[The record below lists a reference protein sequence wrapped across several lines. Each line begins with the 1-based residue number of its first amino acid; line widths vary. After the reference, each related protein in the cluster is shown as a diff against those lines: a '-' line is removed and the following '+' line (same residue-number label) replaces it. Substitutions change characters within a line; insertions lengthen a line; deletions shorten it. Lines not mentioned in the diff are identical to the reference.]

1 MSVASKH
8 SGPDKQ
14 TVVKRTLQRY
24 WSVTAPQWPTFALG
38 ILATMGFVFF
48 LSYGN
53 PYLVGKVVDKVSAGP
68 IAKDQVFST
77 FGWLIAGLIATNV
90 LGQFCSK
97 LQDYCVWKF
106 EIRASYELSNIVF
119 NTLSNQSMTFHS
131 NRFGGSLVSQTAKFL
146 SGYETLGDSFI
157 YAMVPITCS
166 AIFTMT
172 MLASSVPY
180 YVMALGVLLIIYVF
194 ASYNLFR
201 RILPLNAEASAAHN
215 VRSGELADAITN
227 ILAVKTHGQEHF
239 ERRLF
244 DDASKNV
251 VAAESKRMRSSI
263 ERGAATSG
271 ITVIIMCVLI
281 FFVTGGSSW
290 FGIKPGT
297 LVMMF
302 TYTYSLTMQFNRLG
316 QVFTQVNRA
325 LGDARDMTIILD
337 EPLLVADRPDAP
349 ELSVAEGAIDFN
361 NITFRYGDAHK
372 GDNIFTDFAL
382 HIPAGQRVGLVGR
395 SGSGKTT
402 LTKLLLRLIDIQDGS
417 VTIDGQ
423 DVAKVAQASLRKQI
437 AYVPQEPLLFHRTI
451 HENIAYGRPE
461 ASHEEVVEAAR
472 RANALEF
479 IEKLPHGFETITG
492 ERGVKLSGG
501 QRQRIAIARAILTNA
516 PILVLD
522 EATSALDSES
532 ERLIQEALS
541 NLMADKTAIV
551 IAHRLST
558 VARLDRIVV
567 LAEGKIV
574 EDGVHADLIEQDGE
588 YATLWNRQTGAF
600 VDEED

>member
-1 MSVASKH
+1 MSTA
-8 SGPDKQ
+8 PEKQ
-14 TVVKRTLQRY
+14 PTAKRTLQRY
-24 WSVTAPQWPTFALG
+24 WSVTKTQWPIFSLG

-53 PYLVGKVVDKVSAGP
+53 PYLIGKVVDKVTQGP

-77 FGWLIAGLIATNV
+77 FGWLIAGLIATNI

-97 LQDYCVWKF
+97 LQDYCAWKF

-119 NTLSNQSMTFHS
+119 NTLSNQSMSFHS

-166 AIFTMT
+166 AIFTIT
-172 MLASSVPY
+172 MLASRVPY
-180 YVMALGVLLIIYVF
+180 YVLCLAILLVIYVF
-194 ASYNLFR
+194 AAYKLFR

-227 ILAVKTHGQEHF
+227 ILAVKTHGQENY
-239 ERRLF
+239 ERALF

-251 VAAESKRMRSSI
+251 VEAESKRMRSSI
-263 ERGAATSG
+263 ERGAATAS

-281 FFVTGGSSW
+281 FFVTGGSTW
-290 FGIKPGT
+290 FGIKAGT

-325 LGDARDMTIILD
+325 FGDARDMTIILD
-337 EPLLVADRPDAP
+337 EPLLVADRKDAP
-349 ELSVAEGAIDFN
+349 ELSVNQGAIDFS
-361 NITFRYGDAHK
+361 NITFRYSDSHV
-372 GDNIFTDFAL
+372 GDNIFTDFSL
-382 HIPAGQRVGLVGR
+382 HIPAGQRIGLVGR

-402 LTKLLLRLIDIQDGS
+402 LTKLLLRLIDIQQGS
-417 VTIDGQ
+417 VCIDGQ
-423 DVAKVAQASLRKQI
+423 NVAEVTQSSLRKQI

-451 HENIAYGRPE
+451 HENIAYGRPD
-461 ASHEEVVEAAR
+461 ATHQEVVEAAR

-479 IEKLPHGFETITG
+479 IEKLPHGFDTITG

-516 PILVLD
+516 PLLVLD

-532 ERLIQEALS
+532 ERLIQEALG
-541 NLMADKTAIV
+541 NLMMGKTAIV

-567 LAEGKIV
+567 LSEGRIV
-574 EDGVHADLIEQDGE
+574 EDGVHADLIEQEGE
-588 YATLWNRQTGAF
+588 YAHLWNRQTGAF
-600 VDEED
+600 LDEDD

>member
-1 MSVASKH
+1 MSTTS
-8 SGPDKQ
+8 DKQ
-14 TVVKRTLQRY
+14 PTAKRTLQRY
-24 WSVTAPQWPTFALG
+24 WSVTKTQWPIFSLG

-53 PYLVGKVVDKVSAGP
+53 PYLIGKVVDKVTQGP

-77 FGWLIAGLIATNV
+77 FGWLIAGLIATNI

-97 LQDYCVWKF
+97 LQDYCAWKF

-119 NTLSNQSMTFHS
+119 NTLSNQSMSFHS

-166 AIFTMT
+166 AIFTIT
-172 MLASSVPY
+172 MLASRVPY
-180 YVMALGVLLIIYVF
+180 YVLCLAILLVIYVF
-194 ASYNLFR
+194 AAYKLFR

-227 ILAVKTHGQEHF
+227 ILAVKTHGQENY
-239 ERRLF
+239 ERALF

-251 VAAESKRMRSSI
+251 VEAESKRMRSSI
-263 ERGAATSG
+263 ERGAATAS

-281 FFVTGGSSW
+281 FFVTGGSTW

-325 LGDARDMTIILD
+325 FGDARDMTIILD
-337 EPLLVADRPDAP
+337 EPLLVADRKDAP
-349 ELSVAEGAIDFN
+349 ELSVNQGAIDFS
-361 NITFRYGDAHK
+361 NITFRYSDSHV
-372 GDNIFTDFAL
+372 GDNIFTDFSL
-382 HIPAGQRVGLVGR
+382 HIPAGQRIGLVGR

-402 LTKLLLRLIDIQDGS
+402 LTKLLLRLIDIQQGS
-417 VTIDGQ
+417 VCIDGQ
-423 DVAKVAQASLRKQI
+423 NVAEVTQSSLRKQI

-451 HENIAYGRPE
+451 HENIAYGRPD
-461 ASHEEVVEAAR
+461 ASQEDVVEAAR

-479 IEKLPHGFETITG
+479 IEKLPHGFDTITG

-516 PILVLD
+516 PLLVLD

-532 ERLIQEALS
+532 ERLIQEALG
-541 NLMADKTAIV
+541 NLMMGKTAIV

-567 LAEGKIV
+567 LSEGHIV
-574 EDGVHADLIEQDGE
+574 EDGVHADLIEQEGE
-588 YATLWNRQTGAF
+588 YAHLWNRQTGAF
-600 VDEED
+600 LDADD

>member
-1 MSVASKH
+1 MSAT
-8 SGPDKQ
+8 PDKQ
-14 TVVKRTLQRY
+14 PTAKRTLQRY
-24 WSVTAPQWPTFALG
+24 WSVTKTQWPIFSLG

-53 PYLVGKVVDKVSAGP
+53 PYLIGKVVDKVTQGP
-68 IAKDQVFST
+68 IAKGQVFST
-77 FGWLIAGLIATNV
+77 FGWLIAGLIATNI

-97 LQDYCVWKF
+97 LQDYCAWKF

-119 NTLSNQSMTFHS
+119 NTLSNQSMSFHS

-166 AIFTMT
+166 AIFTIT
-172 MLASSVPY
+172 MLASRVPY
-180 YVMALGVLLIIYVF
+180 YVLCLAILLVIYVF
-194 ASYNLFR
+194 AAYKLFR

-227 ILAVKTHGQEHF
+227 ILAVKTHGQENY
-239 ERRLF
+239 ERALF

-251 VAAESKRMRSSI
+251 VEAESKRMRSSI
-263 ERGAATSG
+263 ERGAATAS

-281 FFVTGGSSW
+281 FFVTGGSTW

-325 LGDARDMTIILD
+325 FGDARDMTIILD
-337 EPLLVADRPDAP
+337 EPLLVADRKDAP
-349 ELSVAEGAIDFN
+349 ELSVNQGAIDFS
-361 NITFRYGDAHK
+361 NITFRYSDSHV
-372 GDNIFTDFAL
+372 GDNIFTDFSL
-382 HIPAGQRVGLVGR
+382 HIPAGQRIGLVGR

-402 LTKLLLRLIDIQDGS
+402 LTKLLLRLIDIQQGS
-417 VTIDGQ
+417 VCIDGQ
-423 DVAKVAQASLRKQI
+423 NVAEVTQSSLRKQI

-451 HENIAYGRPE
+451 HENIAYGRPD
-461 ASHEEVVEAAR
+461 ATHQEVVEAAR

-479 IEKLPHGFETITG
+479 IEKLPHGFDTITG

-516 PILVLD
+516 PLLVLD

-532 ERLIQEALS
+532 ERLIQEALG
-541 NLMADKTAIV
+541 NLMMGKTAIV

-567 LAEGKIV
+567 LSEGHIV
-574 EDGVHADLIEQDGE
+574 EDGVHAELIEQEGE
-588 YATLWNRQTGAF
+588 YAHLWNRQTGAF
-600 VDEED
+600 LDADD

>member
-1 MSVASKH
+1 MQTPASLT
-8 SGPDKQ
+8 PEKQ
-14 TVVKRTLQRY
+14 PTVKRTLQRY
-24 WSVTAPQWPTFALG
+24 WSVTITQWPTFVLG

-68 IAKDQVFST
+68 IAKNEVFST
-77 FGWLIAGLIATNV
+77 FGWLIAGLVATNI

-97 LQDYCVWKF
+97 LQDYCAWKF

-119 NTLSNQSMTFHS
+119 NTLSNQSMSFHS

-166 AIFTMT
+166 AVFTIG
-172 MLASSVPY
+172 MLASRVPY
-180 YVMALGVLLIIYVF
+180 YVIALAILLVIYVV
-194 ASYNLFR
+194 ASYKLFR

-227 ILAVKTHGQEHF
+227 ILAVKTHGQEGF

-244 DDASKNV
+244 DDASRNV
-251 VAAESKRMRSSI
+251 AAAESKRMRSSI
-263 ERGAATSG
+263 ERGAGTSA
-271 ITVIIMCVLI
+271 ITVVIMCVLI

-337 EPLLVADRPDAP
+337 EPLLVADRDNAP
-349 ELSVAEGAIDFN
+349 ALTVSNGAIDFN
-361 NITFRYGDAHK
+361 NITFHYGDAHK
-372 GDNIFTDFAL
+372 GDNIFTNFEL
-382 HIPAGQRVGLVGR
+382 HIPAGQRIGLVGR

-402 LTKLLLRLIDIQDGS
+402 LTKLLLRLIDIQEGS

-423 DVAKVAQASLRKQI
+423 DVSQVAQASLRKQI

-451 HENIAYGRPE
+451 HENIAYGRPD
-461 ASHEEVVEAAR
+461 ATLEEVVEAAR

-479 IEKLPHGFETITG
+479 IEKLPHGFDTITG

-532 ERLIQEALS
+532 ERLIQEALD
-541 NLMADKTAIV
+541 NLMANKTALV

-567 LAEGKIV
+567 LSEGHIV
-574 EDGVHADLIEQDGE
+574 EDGVHSELIEQDGE
-588 YATLWNRQTGAF
+588 YAHLWNRQTGAF
-600 VDEED
+600 LDEDD